1 MEYKAV
7 VVATDP
13 EEGVLFAKRADSR
26 YEADHI
32 IFDDILRV
40 MEDLAEN
47 KVTLENFRDGYGEW
61 VTCVSYG
68 ESNKIEYKVCFDDD
82 REVQNDTE

>member
-1 MEYKAV
+1 MEYRAV
-7 VVATDP
+7 IVATDP
-13 EEGVLFAKRADSR
+13 EEGVLFAKRSDSR
-26 YEADHI
+26 YETDHI

-40 MEDLAEN
+40 MDDLAGN

-68 ESNKIEYKVCFDDD
+68 ESNKIEYKVCFDDK
-82 REVQNDTE
+82 EKEKSE